1 MPSVI
6 QKFYTDNLALCQKAA
21 KHSLKRKK
29 DVNVSSKQQTLLK
42 DFGKMCLPE
51 TFFYFFLIK
60 DEIQIADWRD
70 ERDEKTSTHS
80 HTHTHTRSGSGD
92 SILQGSNRF
101 WEEKC
106 NNFFKDFQLGPFS
119 LE

>member
-60 DEIQIADWRD
+60 DEIQISDWRD

-80 HTHTHTRSGSGD
+80 HTHTHTHDQVQAIVFYKVQTGFGRKNAT
-92 SILQGSNRF
+92 IFLRTFN
-101 WEEKC
+101 
-106 NNFFKDFQLGPFS
+106 
-119 LE
+119 